1 MPFTSLCDIAHSY
14 YSKREFSQSKIL
26 FCPSLF
32 YKAEFYKDKKNRHE
46 PHYNILRL
54 DKILFRSLLLQI
66 IILDKQPP
74 KKSVKLK
81 NPRRRKSPIIRIGN
95 CDGDKMSSRYLRK
108 YAMFISNKLIIDFSR
123 IFGEKH

>member
-81 NPRRRKSPIIRIGN
+81 IQEEGRVL
-95 CDGDKMSSRYLRK
+95 SSELEIVMGTKCQVGIYENMPCLSV
-108 YAMFISNKLIIDFSR
+108 IN
-123 IFGEKH
+123 